1 MVFIVLDILMLPVS
15 KDCPRLITLSV
26 ISILHLFRL
35 SSFCVLCSILHV
47 FLNWLFLIVPSG
59 FSTVQQYGRYLH
71 LHLLG
76 TEHCLCRPLRSGK
89 TIALRWRKRVILIC
103 LHYIIIRLFYLNW
116 LLLIILS
123 GRCSRFSSIRCYL
136 IMLCQL
142 SITCLSLTI
151 NMAWVQMTKLYFT
164 RVCPFVV
171 VLLAIHCIV
180 CTSSVYGFWS
190 FHWCI
195 HTLLI
200 NEGDCLSDQIDMIQS
215 IRCVLY
221 VSCVNWLIE
230 IQYLI

>member
-123 GRCSRFSSIRCYL
+123 GRCSRFSSITCYL

-151 NMAWVQMTKLYFT
+151 NMVSSNDEIVLYTCLPFCRFSFGHPLYCLYF
-164 RVCPFVV
+164 FG
-171 VLLAIHCIV
+171 L
-180 CTSSVYGFWS
+180 W
-190 FHWCI
+190 
-195 HTLLI
+195 LLI
-200 NEGDCLSDQIDMIQS
+200 ISLVYSYSSN
-215 IRCVLY
+215 
-221 VSCVNWLIE
+221 
-230 IQYLI
+230 